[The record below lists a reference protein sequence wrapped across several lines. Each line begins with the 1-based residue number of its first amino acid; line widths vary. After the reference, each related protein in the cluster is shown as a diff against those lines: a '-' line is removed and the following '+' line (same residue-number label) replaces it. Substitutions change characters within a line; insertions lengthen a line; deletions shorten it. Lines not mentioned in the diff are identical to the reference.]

1 MNNTKKLNNS
11 GIKKK
16 SSKINNIENKDINKR
31 QRPKSALR
39 RMEVK

>member
-1 MNNTKKLNNS
+1 MKKLNNS
-11 GIKKK
+11 GIKDK
-16 SSKINNIENKDINKR
+16 SKEINRR